1 MTYQME
7 MNWYWYNWYISRY
20 RRKKTD
26 TIALSK
32 KVRSIKG
39 NAKDERERASKA
51 RKWRR
56 DGKVDGT
63 DNTDQRRH
71 YEEVCPGRG
80 GGWGG
85 GKKER
90 TE

>member
-1 MTYQME
+1 M
-7 MNWYWYNWYISRY
+7 
-20 RRKKTD
+20 
-26 TIALSK
+26 SK

-63 DNTDQRRH
+63 DDTAAQRRH
-71 YEEVCPGRG
+71 DGEVRPGRG
-80 GGWGG
+80 
-85 GKKER
+85 
-90 TE
+90 